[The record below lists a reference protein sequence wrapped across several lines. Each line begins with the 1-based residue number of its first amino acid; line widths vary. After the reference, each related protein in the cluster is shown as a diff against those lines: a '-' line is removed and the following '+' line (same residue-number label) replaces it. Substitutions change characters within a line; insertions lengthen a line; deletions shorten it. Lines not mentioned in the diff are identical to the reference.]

1 MMDVIYVIER
11 VIMWFVLLN
20 IVCVN
25 NVVIEF
31 VLLDG
36 ICLTLLLCYSIDYFV
51 ISCYFDYSADNNYV
65 QESSSYWRRSLTC
78 QKNKIK
84 DFRITFDCCYST
96 GTTLTSIFLDEN
108 CLNSSQCSFMT
119 QGRY

>member
-1 MMDVIYVIER
+1 MDVIYVIER

-51 ISCYFDYSADNNYV
+51 ISCYFDYSADNKGLFHYARLDPFGDHG
-65 QESSSYWRRSLTC
+65 QSFGPIFTKL
-78 QKNKIK
+78 
-84 DFRITFDCCYST
+84 
-96 GTTLTSIFLDEN
+96 GTEGA
-108 CLNSSQCSFMT
+108 FM
-119 QGRY
+119 GLLMM